1 VQPLKHI
8 WDKVVNLLRKSLKR
22 KAKLFKIFLQ
32 LQNAD
37 NKLEQ
42 EEKDLLFSLLQE
54 VEAKKKKM
62 DNKMKGFPKSSNYQ
76 MDHMRLYRIL
86 MKVF

>member
-62 DNKMKGFPKSSNYQ
+62 DNKMKGFLKSSNYQ

>member
-1 VQPLKHI
+1 MQPLKHI

-62 DNKMKGFPKSSNYQ
+62 DNKMKGFLKSSNYQ